1 MATQPPLPG
10 ESPVDDP
17 IPTPVDP
24 IPPAPIDPTIPSD
37 VPLPGTQPNPTVR
50 IR

>member
-1 MATQPPLPG
+1 MATTPPIPG
-10 ESPVDDP
+10 ESPIDDP
-17 IPTPVDP
+17 VPSPVDP
-24 IPPAPIDPTIPSD
+24 IPPTPVDPTIPSD